1 MNLGIDGRVI
11 TWHIGSGL
19 ATYTNNLL
27 KNLSRLQQLK
37 GIFLFYPLKDR
48 TDCFNINDIPRNL
61 LIGERRLDFWRNI
74 YDLKWEPNYPVDVFH
89 NTVNGIG
96 LPGNFKGAKIITLHD
111 LIPYVLPETVDRPHL
126 DYTIKNTPYIIEDAS
141 QIITVSHYSK
151 TDIQKYF
158 GVSDDKITV
167 THLAADSIF
176 RPLDR
181 NNAKRVIFNK
191 YGVDKSY
198 LLYLGG
204 FSRRK
209 NIDRLIRAFKKV
221 ITEKE
226 EVINLLIL
234 GEHSRSFETLWRL
247 TEELEL
253 CDYVKFLNF
262 VPTADL
268 PYFYNGAEIF
278 IYPSLYEGFGLPP
291 LEAMQCGIPVITSNV
306 SSIPEIVGDAC
317 LLINPYSVEN
327 ISDSIIMLLSDMDKW
342 QKYSLM
348 GIEKAKEYSWQET
361 AAKTLEA
368 YRKCLE
374 KTQF

>member
-27 KNLSRLQQLK
+27 KNLNDMQQLK
-37 GIFLFYPLKDR
+37 NILLFYPLKDR
-48 TDCFNINDIPRNL
+48 TDYFDINSIPKSL
-61 LIGERRLDFWRNI
+61 LVGERRLDFWSSVYN
-74 YDLKWEPNYPVDVFH
+74 LKWEANYPIDIFH

-96 LPGNFKGAKIITLHD
+96 LPEKLNGLKIITLHD
-111 LIPYVLPETVDRPHL
+111 LIPYVMPETVDRPHL
-126 DYTIKNTPYIIEDAS
+126 TYTLKNTPYIIEDVS

-151 TDIQKYF
+151 SDIQKYF
-158 GVSDDKITV
+158 GVDENKITV
-167 THLAADSIF
+167 THLAADPIF
-176 RPLDR
+176 KPLDR
-181 NNAKRVIFNK
+181 ENAKRVIFNK
-191 YGVDKSY
+191 YGVDKNY
-198 LLYLGG
+198 VLYLGG
-204 FSRRK
+204 FSKRK
-209 NIDRLIRAFKKV
+209 NIARLIKAFKKV
-221 ITEKE
+221 ITEKKE
-226 EVINLLIL
+226 PVNLIIL
-234 GEHSRSFETLWRL
+234 GEYSRSFESLWKL

-317 LLINPYSVEN
+317 LLINPYSVDN
-327 ISDSIIMLLSDMDKW
+327 IFESMLLLLSDREER
-342 QKYSLM
+342 QKYGLM
-348 GIEKAKEYSWQET
+348 GIEKAKEYSWRET
-361 AAKTLEA
+361 AAKTLQVYENA
-368 YRKCLE
+368 I
-374 KTQF
+374 KTI